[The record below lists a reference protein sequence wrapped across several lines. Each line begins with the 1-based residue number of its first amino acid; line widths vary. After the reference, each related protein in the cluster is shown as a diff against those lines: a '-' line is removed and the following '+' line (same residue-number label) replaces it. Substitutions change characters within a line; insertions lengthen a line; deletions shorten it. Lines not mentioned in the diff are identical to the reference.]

1 MIKKSILLLIIILV
15 AVVMIR
21 FMTDHSVNIIAVYQN
36 PYTAAVIVENLPWRD
51 RDKITWWRNNEKRLI
66 QRYSLKTD

>member
-51 RDKITWWRNNEKRLI
+51 RDKITW
-66 QRYSLKTD
+66 